1 MELLKLSNNKVLLF
15 SNGLKIRSN
24 NKDYNIIILNNGY
37 YEVIELPLFKS
48 NKLDQFINDNLEKIK
63 TLYRL

>member
-1 MELLKLSNNKVLLF
+1 MELLKLSNNKILLF
-15 SNGLKIRSN
+15 SNGLKIRIN

>member
-1 MELLKLSNNKVLLF
+1 MELLKLSNDKVLLF
-15 SNGLKIRSN
+15 SNGLKIRIKN
-24 NKDYNIIILNNGY
+24 QDYNIIILNNGY
-37 YEVIELPLFKS
+37 YEVIDLPLFKS

>member
-1 MELLKLSNNKVLLF
+1 MELLKLSNDKILIF
-15 SNGLKIRSN
+15 ANGLKI
-24 NKDYNIIILNNGY
+24 KIKDQDYNIIILNNGY
-37 YEVIELPLFKS
+37 YEVIDLPLFKS

>member
-1 MELLKLSNNKVLLF
+1 MELLKLSNDKILIF
-15 SNGLKIRSN
+15 ANGLKIRSN

-37 YEVIELPLFKS
+37 YEVIDLPLFKS

>member
-1 MELLKLSNNKVLLF
+1 MELLKLSNDKILLF
-15 SNGLKIRSN
+15 SNGLKIRIKN
-24 NKDYNIIILNNGY
+24 QDYNIIILNNGY
-37 YEVIELPLFKS
+37 YEVIDLPLFKS

>member
-1 MELLKLSNNKVLLF
+1 MELLKLSNDKILIF
-15 SNGLKIRSN
+15 ANGLKIRIN

-37 YEVIELPLFKS
+37 YEVIDLPLFKS
-48 NKLDQFINDNLEKIK
+48 NRLDQYINDNIEKIK

>member
-1 MELLKLSNNKVLLF
+1 MELLKLSNDKILIF
-15 SNGLKIRSN
+15 ANGLKIRIK
-24 NKDYNIIILNNGY
+24 NKDYNIMILNNGF
-37 YEVIELPLFKS
+37 YEVIDLPLFKN

>member
-15 SNGLKIRSN
+15 SNGLKIRIN
-24 NKDYNIIILNNGY
+24 NKDYNIIILNSGY
-37 YEVIELPLFKS
+37 YEVIDLPLFKS

>member
-1 MELLKLSNNKVLLF
+1 MELLKLSNDKILIF
-15 SNGLKIRSN
+15 ANGLKIRIK
-24 NKDYNIIILNNGY
+24 NKDYNIMILNNGF
-37 YEVIELPLFKS
+37 YEVIDLPLFKS